1 MAHDI
6 EISFF
11 AGKKSENFC
20 AGSITER
27 RTRKVIETQKNYD
40 RLQLGI
46 HNSLFGYFLKR
57 NQVRANSW
65 TITKFRDLCKLIS
78 ASFCEIVI

>member
-27 RTRKVIETQKNYD
+27 RTWKVTETQKK
-40 RLQLGI
+40 
-46 HNSLFGYFLKR
+46 YFLHVYILLLAR
-57 NQVRANSW
+57 VSLSTTHLGQSG
-65 TITKFRDLCKLIS
+65 
-78 ASFCEIVI
+78 E